1 VSECKTTFWPRR
13 IFYVF
18 DNQKGK
24 REKCKAIKCKNIQS
38 TRHLAF
44 EMFVTSTSLL
54 ADLLY
59 SEKEQLKLENY

>member
-1 VSECKTTFWPRR
+1 
-13 IFYVF
+13 VF

-44 EMFVTSTSLL
+44 EMFVASTSLL